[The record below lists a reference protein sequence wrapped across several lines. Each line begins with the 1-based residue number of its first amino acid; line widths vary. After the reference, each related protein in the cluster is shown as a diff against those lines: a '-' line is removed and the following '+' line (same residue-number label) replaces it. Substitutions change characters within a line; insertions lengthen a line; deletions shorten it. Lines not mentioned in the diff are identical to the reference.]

1 LDFDENLS
9 LQIDY
14 SGLHNVSQDFSYS
27 RVSED
32 SAYVSVPYDMYIPQ
46 AAFLTRYN
54 NLNGERQFLGAL
66 GFGANLYDGLLYP
79 YAGGLAGTSFGG
91 YAGVRSSYTW
101 QDLMKLNVSG
111 QLFYSYLDGHEAG
124 ASVAASFSPVSFLGN
139 DLRIGIGASGAYADD
154 SANVLMGLTLGY
166 GPMLAPQPVSVRQL
180 IGGY

>member
-27 RVSED
+27 QVSED
-32 SAYVSVPYDMYIPQ
+32 SAYVSVAYENYIPQ
-46 AAFLTRYN
+46 LAFLTQYN
-54 NLNGERQFLGAL
+54 NLNGERSFLGAA
-66 GFGANLYDGLLYP
+66 GFGMPLFDGLLYP
-79 YAGGLAGTSFGG
+79 FAGGLAGTSFGG

-101 QDLMKLNVSG
+101 QELMKLNVSG

-124 ASVAASFSPVSFLGN
+124 ASASASFSPVSFLGN

-154 SANVLMGLTLGY
+154 SANFLAGLTLGY
-166 GPMLAPQPVSVRQL
+166 GSLLAPQPISVRQL